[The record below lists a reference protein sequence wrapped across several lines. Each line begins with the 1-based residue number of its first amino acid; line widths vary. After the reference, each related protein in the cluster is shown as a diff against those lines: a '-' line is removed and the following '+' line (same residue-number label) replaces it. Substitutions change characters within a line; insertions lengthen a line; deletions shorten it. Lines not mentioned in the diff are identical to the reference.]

1 VKVFDPTGQYLMP
14 NVTVFV
20 PSGTLPPITA
30 GPSSCPVPPAG
41 SKTGADGLAMVTT
54 SQSGTV
60 YIGAQIGKWRTVQPV
75 PVTACG
81 STSTT
86 LKLSGTPSTTVST
99 PAIAVSTGAGDTLEC
114 SLHRMLMDGAVTLFQ
129 GAGGATGTGAKPS
142 ADLWATGGMNPFDAV
157 FLSCE
162 AAPTTGAN
170 PAALATYA
178 QSGGMV
184 FAEHYQYSV
193 FDQAPFTTQN
203 IATWTTGTSFLTGT
217 DDAVIEASPTG
228 PGLKQWLPTSILDS
242 SGDVLM
248 TNAEPAHNATL
259 GTAPTLLLAADQS
272 ASVPGAP
279 LLFSWSEGGAGS
291 AGGRVVYADF
301 HVGSASADYG
311 TTPGGTA
318 VPAGATYPTGCA
330 PATTLKPAEVVLL
343 YTLFEDL
350 SCGQ

>member
-1 VKVFDPTGQYLMP
+1 
-14 NVTVFV
+14 
-20 PSGTLPPITA
+20 
-30 GPSSCPVPPAG
+30 
-41 SKTGADGLAMVTT
+41 
-54 SQSGTV
+54 
-60 YIGAQIGKWRTVQPV
+60 V

-81 STSTT
+81 LTSTT
-86 LKLSGTPSTTVST
+86 LKLSGTPSNTVST

-114 SLHRMLMDGAVTLFQ
+114 SLHRMEMDGAVTLFQ
-129 GAGGATGTGAKPS
+129 GAGGATTTGAKPS
-142 ADLWATGGMNPFDAV
+142 ADLWATGGMNAFDAV

-170 PAALATYA
+170 PTTLATYA

-203 IATWTTGTSFLTGT
+203 IATWTTGTSFITGT
-217 DDAVIEASPTG
+217 VDAVIEASPTG
-228 PGLKQWLPTSILDS
+228 PGLKQWLPSGILVN
-242 SGDVLM
+242 GEVPML
-248 TNAEPAHNATL
+248 NAEPAHNATL
-259 GTAPTLLLAADQS
+259 GTAPTLLLAADPS
-272 ASVPGAP
+272 ASAPGAP

-291 AGGRVVYADF
+291 AGGSVVYADF

-318 VPAGATYPTGCA
+318 VPAGATYPTGCVSSTA
-330 PATTLKPAEVVLL
+330 LKPAEVVLL